1 MTSKLVHHSEGV
13 SGLAEAILDVVAHST
28 IMCDNAAK
36 VHVGEL
42 LGGWKVFSFNFG
54 AGCCTFSIM
63 TSVSFWLIFKL
74 TCPAKALRQD
84 AFSYMC

>member
-42 LGGWKVFSFNFG
+42 LGGWKVFSVNFG
-54 AGCCTFSIM
+54 AGCCTFGIM
-63 TSVSFWLIFKL
+63 TSVSFWLTFKP
-74 TCPAKALRQD
+74 TCPAKVLRRD